1 VSEAAVSRF
10 KLNLKIRQQGA
21 ILVAVPLIFE
31 LVLVGWLAFALFQ
44 AKAQMDS
51 ESQSRAVVQEASG
64 LGRAVLDAG
73 TILFAL
79 RFTSNPKFINAF
91 NDKLTEEEVH
101 LKELVAITAGN
112 KRQEQKVADL
122 AAVSLELSDLLKK
135 YGRPADDSA
144 DPHTYL
150 IRSGSRLREMFTP
163 VFMKL
168 NNDVTELNNDEK
180 TFQDSMHIKLQE
192 SWTRITVGLIG
203 GVVFSII
210 SGIGLAILFSRGI
223 LGRVYALK
231 KNATRLVSRQELEKP
246 VEGSDELAQL
256 DRDLYEI
263 ASALRDAEQRKQEF
277 TSMISH
283 DLRTPLT
290 SLKGTLQLM
299 TQGLYGELNDVGKQ
313 RTQAANRNVQ
323 RLIALISDL
332 LDVEKIE
339 AGLLQ
344 LDLEDMRI
352 ADVINDA
359 QEMVRDFAEQ
369 KKIDLLVQESAD
381 AWVRADRKRLGQVV
395 QNLIGNAIK
404 FSPNESKIRIK
415 VRAEKPWVKV
425 SIADSGP
432 GIKKEEIGEMFQ
444 RFKQTEHGKR
454 QLGTGLGLAI
464 CKAIVVQHGGE
475 IGVESEEGAG
485 STFWFRLKM
494 IAARTDRS
502 ADSASQP
509 AQIQT

>member
-1 VSEAAVSRF
+1 VSRF

-21 ILVAVPLIFE
+21 ILVAVPLVFE

-91 NDKLTEEEVH
+91 NDKLKEEEVH

-122 AAVSLELSDLLKK
+122 AAVSLEMSDLLKK

-263 ASALRDAEQRKQEF
+263 ASALREAEQRKQEF

-344 LDLEDMRI
+344 LDLEDMRM
-352 ADVINDA
+352 ANVINDD
-359 QEMVRDFAEQ
+359 QEMV
-369 KKIDLLVQESAD
+369 
-381 AWVRADRKRLGQVV
+381 
-395 QNLIGNAIK
+395 
-404 FSPNESKIRIK
+404 
-415 VRAEKPWVKV
+415 
-425 SIADSGP
+425 
-432 GIKKEEIGEMFQ
+432 
-444 RFKQTEHGKR
+444 
-454 QLGTGLGLAI
+454 
-464 CKAIVVQHGGE
+464 
-475 IGVESEEGAG
+475 
-485 STFWFRLKM
+485 
-494 IAARTDRS
+494 
-502 ADSASQP
+502 
-509 AQIQT
+509 